1 MFVTERDHRAALTL
15 VGDAAAAVSRA
26 EFVAIVLPGLRRIA
40 ASTETSYG
48 EVATRTWR
56 WTKID
61 GFPTMPSDL
70 PGAARAILHRPAEH
84 PWVGWLRQGFDGTV
98 RLSQLHGDVPLER
111 LPFYADFYRPRGL
124 RHAEYLVITRT
135 TGHAIGVSP
144 GRSERDYSDREHDLL
159 EHVRVPLGRAWRVAW
174 RTERLYAAAGRD
186 LDDVPAELDILTDAE
201 RHVAALV
208 MHGLDNAGIA
218 EVLDVSV
225 KAVEQHLTHIY
236 RRLGVRSRTQLVIRI
251 RQSSDAE
258 SVKVVKAGGNCA
270 AAVAGSCS

>member
-26 EFVAIVLPGLRRIA
+26 EFVGDRPAWPATDRGEHRDQLRRSRHAHLAMDEDRRLSDDAVRPARCGARNTPPAGRASLGRLATTGLRRHR
-40 ASTETSYG
+40 TT
-48 EVATRTWR
+48 VTTTWR
-56 WTKID
+56 R
-61 GFPTMPSDL
+61 P
-70 PGAARAILHRPAEH
+70 ARA
-84 PWVGWLRQGFDGTV
+84 
-98 RLSQLHGDVPLER
+98 S
-111 LPFYADFYRPRGL
+111 PFYADFYRPRGL

-135 TGHAIGVSP
+135 TGHAIGISA